1 MTFQTYLNR
10 FPIVGTTLGVIA
22 AILSYLFSGS
32 ETQAGTWISHYF
44 QMFSVAF
51 FAVVLLGIF
60 VGELLRMSVGTIAR
74 GDTDAQYY
82 LEAEIKA
89 LQLELAKLTAQYET
103 VTSELERLESSV
115 TQLDDTISESK
126 L

>member
-1 MTFQTYLNR
+1 MFQTYLNR
-10 FPIVGTTLGVIA
+10 LPVTGTILSVVTAIV
-22 AILSYLFSGS
+22 SYLFAGS
-32 ETQAGTWISHYF
+32 DTQAGTWISSFF

-51 FAVVLLGIF
+51 VAVVLLGVFI
-60 VGELLRMSVGTIAR
+60 GELLRMSVGTIAR

-89 LQLELAKLTAQYET
+89 LQQELAKLTAQYET
-103 VTSELERLESSV
+103 VTSELERLEASV

>member
-1 MTFQTYLNR
+1 MFQTYLNH
-10 FPIVGTTLGVIA
+10 FPIAGFSVSIVT

-32 ETQAGTWISHYF
+32 ETRAGTWMSGYF
-44 QMFSVAF
+44 QTFSVAF
-51 FAVVLLGIF
+51 LAIVVLGMFI
-60 VGELLRMSVGTIAR
+60 GELLRMSLGTIAR

-89 LQLELAKLTAQYET
+89 LQQELAKLTAQYET
-103 VTSELERLESSV
+103 VSNELERLESSV

>member
-1 MTFQTYLNR
+1 VTGTILG
-10 FPIVGTTLGVIA
+10 IVTAL
-22 AILSYLFSGS
+22 LSYLFSGS
-32 ETQAGTWISHYF
+32 DTRAGTWISGYF

-51 FAVVLLGIF
+51 FATVLLGIF
-60 VGELLRMSVGTIAR
+60 IGELLRMSVGTIAR

-89 LQLELAKLTAQYET
+89 LQQELAKLTAQYET
-103 VTSELERLESSV
+103 VTNELERLEASV

-126 L
+126 F